1 MNRAPGSA
9 ADGSRAVQQAGLFKA
24 VMRAQVGHPN
34 TRASDWS
41 YRNLVT
47 QAIAAG
53 GTGWLFATP
62 LVHTPHAKPIVSML
76 AAGETACGLE

>member
-1 MNRAPGSA
+1 
-9 ADGSRAVQQAGLFKA
+9 
-24 VMRAQVGHPN
+24 MRAHAGHPN

-41 YRNLVT
+41 YRDLVT

-53 GTGWLFATP
+53 GTGCLLATP
-62 LVHTPHAKPIVSML
+62 LVLTPHAKPILFML